1 MLDNGVLRL
10 LGAGTASLG
19 TDIHK
24 DKPAFVES
32 GLCKQA
38 SISGGGRPPPDRLLA
53 VCLYSRRH
61 GCLLICSFPGTFMR
75 TLLTN
80 ATLIDCVHP
89 QPIQG
94 ATVLIE
100 DGRIREIRND
110 GNQIDAGDALEI
122 NLGGGY
128 LMPGLWD
135 VHIHPDYHS
144 LSDM

>member
-1 MLDNGVLRL
+1 MQAGVDIGRRQAAPGSTPCRLPVFSPPRL
-10 LGAGTASLG
+10 LPETS
-19 TDIHK
+19 
-24 DKPAFVES
+24 
-32 GLCKQA
+32 
-38 SISGGGRPPPDRLLA
+38 
-53 VCLYSRRH
+53 
-61 GCLLICSFPGTFMR
+61 MR
-75 TLLTN
+75 MLLTN